1 MFPGKD
7 GSKFSHRGHTLR
19 RGRVSIPGHAYLVTT
34 VTREREP
41 LFADFDRAR
50 IVACALERPSANL
63 RCESL
68 AWVVMP
74 DHIHWLV
81 RLDHAGTISGAVR
94 SLKGRVARLVNF
106 AQDQEGCRVW
116 QPGFHDHAL
125 RREEDLR
132 ATARY
137 IIANPLRAGLVDR
150 IGDYPYWNAVW
161 I

>member
-1 MFPGKD
+1 VSSGND
-7 GSKFSHRGHTLR
+7 SARFSHRGHALR
-19 RGRVSIPGHAYLVTT
+19 RGRVSIPGHAYLVTA

-50 IVACALERPSANL
+50 IVACALEWPSANM
-63 RCESL
+63 RCASL

-74 DHIHWLV
+74 DHIHWLLK
-81 RLDHAGTISGAVR
+81 LDHSGTVSAAVR
-94 SLKGRVARLVNF
+94 AVKGRVARLVNI
-106 AQDQEGCRVW
+106 ARHQEGCRIW

-125 RREEDLR
+125 RREEELR

-161 I
+161 L